1 MIINYIPN
9 DDKKNIS
16 LVGSFIIKI
25 NNKLKG
31 GTKICMDYNAVENN
45 QTYTP
50 VQTYNH
56 ILSNIYSNND
66 LRNQLSDYMTNQ
78 IHNQPGNYQALT
90 GDVNSRLTAQVQA
103 YTDNNSLKTIVIN
116 FIKYELQNNIPMLG
130 QRYAHNTLHFATNTA
145 SARVGQPGPSH
156 SQNEPLQSQNEP
168 LQRKTVIGLRWRLCA
183 QYDCNVIP
191 VTSDNVHFDLNYDTV
206 VSRNP
211 SITQAMYQNLA
222 DLASFMADFIIDQ
235 YRGNRLLH
243 SNPLNLDSRTTQ
255 YLIARINDVCNDY
268 NTDIQI
274 KINNPRPETYGRRGT
289 IPTNIARSRIW
300 KIEENPP

>member
-1 MIINYIPN
+1 MIITYIPN
-9 DDKKNIS
+9 DDKNIS

-66 LRNQLSDYMTNQ
+66 LQNQLSNYMTNQ
-78 IHNQPGNYQALT
+78 IHNHPGNYRALT
-90 GDVNSRLTAQVQA
+90 GDVNSRLTAQV
-103 YTDNNSLKTIVIN
+103 NSYIDDDDLENIVIN
-116 FIKYELQNNIPMLG
+116 FFKYELQNNIPILG
-130 QRYAHNTLHFATNTA
+130 KRYAHNTLHFTTNTA
-145 SARVGQPGPSH
+145 SARVGQKGPSH
-156 SQNEPLQSQNEP
+156 SQNELP
-168 LQRKTVIGLRWRLCA
+168 QRSTVIGIRWRLCA

-191 VTSDNVHFDLNYDTV
+191 VTSDNIHFDLNYDTV
-206 VSRNP
+206 VSINP
-211 SITQAMYQNLA
+211 SITQEMYQELT
-222 DLASFMADFIIDQ
+222 DLASYMADFIIDQ

-255 YLIARINDVCNDY
+255 YLIARMNDVCNDY
-268 NTDIQI
+268 KSDIQV
-274 KINNPRPETYGRRGT
+274 KNNDSRPKPYGRRST
-289 IPTNIARSRIW
+289 IPDNIATSSIW